1 MATGFSLPK
10 GWKGVSASL
19 VFILPPHLGSA
30 STPVPWLDWA
40 GLGFKA
46 VLLFCGV
53 GNPPFPFSSSF
64 ISLPFLSFSPSLF
77 LFPLHLFSFFPPV
90 FFYVSFPFPFFAFF
104 FLSFPF
110 LPPSP
115 LSTRFSILF
124 PIPLSFP
131 FPCFLFLPLAF
142 FLFISISSSMFSSFL
157 SIPVSPLC
165 FHIFFFLSFLL
176 FFFFFSSFP
185 FLFLSPLPPLH
196 PYFFPSFFLS
206 SFAFPSFLLLSISL
220 LSSLHPSPPFCMP
233 ALTHPDTHRSRIT
246 VAPSPLL
253 PGGSGRRTAGRPPV
267 PAARRGRVQPR
278 RRDVQ
283 LPQPRARSPLPPPVA
298 ARITS
303 RRRRCAHTSP
313 GPGPCAPGEDARPD
327 QPARPQPL
335 PRSHL
340 RAGLVGPETDINAG
354 APSGRTGDAYGP
366 GRGPTAGT
374 VFVRRRRGEEGQGRK
389 SKWRQR
395 AAASRSPGGYSRRC
409 RRCCGR
415 GSAGVCAR
423 SGPGAAFSSGGSSPS
438 RGERRLAAG
447 AGSGCCSWDP
457 AWKSE
462 KDTPSTTAG
471 SQMKTSGLL

>member
-53 GNPPFPFSSSF
+53 GNPPFPFSSSL

-124 PIPLSFP
+124 SIPLSFP

-176 FFFFFSSFP
+176 FFFFFLIPLSFFVSSPSLASLFFPLFLLIFLCLSLFPSSFH
-185 FLFLSPLPPLH
+185 LSSL
-196 PYFFPSFFLS
+196 FPSP
-206 SFAFPSFLLLSISL
+206 FPSFLHARPYTSRY
-220 LSSLHPSPPFCMP
+220 PPLEDYSCSQP
-233 ALTHPDTHRSRIT
+233 AS
-246 VAPSPLL
+246 
-253 PGGSGRRTAGRPPV
+253 
-267 PAARRGRVQPR
+267 ARRQRAENGGAPAG
-278 RRDVQ
+278 
-283 LPQPRARSPLPPPVA
+283 ARSPAREGA
-298 ARITS
+298 APQK
-303 RRRRCAHTSP
+303 RRA
-313 GPGPCAPGEDARPD
+313 APTA
-327 QPARPQPL
+327 QSSKPATPAGSGADHVQAPAL
-335 PRSHL
+335 RSHL
-340 RAGLVGPETDINAG
+340 AGSG
-354 APSGRTGDAYGP
+354 ALCSRGRCPPRPA
-366 GRGPTAGT
+366 
-374 VFVRRRRGEEGQGRK
+374 
-389 SKWRQR
+389 R
-395 AAASRSPGGYSRRC
+395 AAAAPASLSPPSWSRRTRDGHQ
-409 RRCCGR
+409 RR
-415 GSAGVCAR
+415 
-423 SGPGAAFSSGGSSPS
+423 GA
-438 RGERRLAAG
+438 ERPDG
-447 AGSGCCSWDP
+447 
-457 AWKSE
+457 
-462 KDTPSTTAG
+462 
-471 SQMKTSGLL
+471 